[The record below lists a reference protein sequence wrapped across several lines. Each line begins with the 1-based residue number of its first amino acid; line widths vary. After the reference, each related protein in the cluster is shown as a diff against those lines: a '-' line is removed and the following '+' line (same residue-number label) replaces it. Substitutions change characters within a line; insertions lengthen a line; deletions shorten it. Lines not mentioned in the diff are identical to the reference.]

1 MFGDAL
7 TGDGQ
12 MDAWRNGSPANRRR
26 GVCPRRFILA
36 IALVIA
42 APLALSA
49 DTGQTPNSRPAG
61 ALQASKP
68 PTVQASKE
76 TASAPPAPV
85 SVSFM
90 GGYDPD
96 RPEGAVTRQIVA
108 LAKERPELRPAK
120 WGGLWLPGAGGRSPL
135 LLAMA
140 GGNAPDIYQVW
151 FHIAQSDIRNGFL
164 MPLDRWLGPGGK
176 DWEGW
181 AHVPELWRR
190 VATADGHVYAL
201 PAASVAYYGIVYRKD
216 LVRQAG
222 LDPEA
227 PPKTWAAFWRW
238 CQALTQ
244 PDRAVLG
251 ALRGQRAFGVCEA
264 PWNWLPWLQSAGGSP
279 VLQSRVSRLRGTP
292 FDFPMEATRCFTP
305 DGEDLSDVAPTW
317 RAAFDSPEALA
328 AARFLQRL
336 AWAPWVRDPT
346 TGEPLDLTP
355 AEAAAGRAVRDGRT
369 IRFSPDAVV
378 EGVIRKLPLNNDP
391 EPFIRGEVAAMF
403 AGTEALERIT
413 GEGGLDPE
421 LIGLMP
427 FPAATPELPRVFQ
440 AHRHFWGISEGVA
453 KRPEA
458 EQDLVFACLERLAS
472 PTLND
477 AHIRQQVLEG
487 NARWCHPD
495 DLRRLGL
502 DAYLDEIPPAIR
514 RLYEELDAGAIVAR
528 TEPFVGFW
536 QGVSD
541 LLQRRLLGLLLSE
554 AGRDLDVAAALKAIN
569 DDANRGLMFSVPEE
583 RLAQA
588 RPWARRI
595 LLLLVFAFL
604 TLLTVNVL
612 RHRARARNAADAEEA
627 APRKVP
633 RVAWLMLLPALLS
646 IALWSYYPL
655 IRGVLMAFR
664 DYHIVGESPWVGLDN
679 FILVA
684 TDWGFWASAGRTLK
698 YVALTLL
705 LGFLTP
711 VVLAVLLTEIPRG
724 KVFFRTLYFLPHLT
738 STLVVT
744 LLWQLMYDPTANGML
759 NQLLAACGLPTQTW
773 LQDPALAMVCC
784 ILPGVWAGAGIS
796 SLIYIAA
803 LQALPQDY
811 YEAAAIDGAGF
822 WGRVRHVL
830 LPQLLPLMVIN
841 FVGAFIAAFQSIGS
855 IFLLTFGG
863 PGDATNVLSLAIW
876 KEAYNNLRMGTAT
889 TMAWFLGVGLI
900 AFTYLQFRILR
911 RVEFRRAEEN

>member
-1 MFGDAL
+1 MFGGAPCGATDTMKAKRL
-7 TGDGQ
+7 RWPN
-12 MDAWRNGSPANRRR
+12 AWWR
-26 GVCPRRFILA
+26 GAHPRRFVLG
-36 IALVIA
+36 IALLA
-42 APLALSA
+42 AAVALGQASA
-49 DTGQTPNSRPAG
+49 GRPERAG
-61 ALQASKP
+61 QASKP
-68 PTVQASKE
+68 PSLQTSNE
-76 TASAPPAPV
+76 TAPARPV
-85 SVSFM
+85 TVSFM

-96 RPEGAVTRQIVA
+96 RPESAVTRQIVA
-108 LAKERPELRPAK
+108 FGAERPELRPVK

-164 MPLDRWLGPGGK
+164 MPLDKWLGAGGRN
-176 DWEGW
+176 WAGW
-181 AHVPELWRR
+181 ARVPDLWRR
-190 VATADGHVYAL
+190 VATGADGHVYAL

-222 LDPEA
+222 LDPER
-227 PPKTWAAFWRW
+227 PPETWEAFWRW

-244 PDRAVLG
+244 PRRAVLG

-264 PWNWLPWLQSAGGSP
+264 PWNWLPWVQAAGGSP
-279 VLQSRVSRLRGTP
+279 IAQTRLSRLRGTP
-292 FDFPMEATRCFTP
+292 FVFPMEATRCETP

-317 RAAFDSPEALA
+317 RAAFDAPEALA

-336 AWAPWVRDPT
+336 AWAPWVRDPE
-346 TGEPLDLTP
+346 TGAPIDLTP
-355 AEAAAGRAVRDGRT
+355 ADRAAGRVRVGGREV
-369 IRFSPDAVV
+369 RFAPEEVI
-378 EGVIRKLPLNNDP
+378 EGVTLKLPLNNSPDA
-391 EPFIRGEVAAMF
+391 FIRGEVAAMF
-403 AGTEALERIT
+403 AGTEAIERIT
-413 GEGGLDPE
+413 GEGGLPPE
-421 LIGLMP
+421 LIGIMP
-427 FPAATPELPRVFQ
+427 FPAAREGLPRVFQ
-440 AHRHFWGISEGVA
+440 AHRHLWGISEGVA
-453 KRPEA
+453 RRPPT

-502 DAYLDEIPPAIR
+502 GAYLDEIPPAIR
-514 RLYEELDAGAIVAR
+514 RLYADLDAGRIVAR

-541 LLQRRLLGLLLSE
+541 LLQRRLLGLVLSE
-554 AGRDLDVAAALKAIN
+554 AGRDLDVAATLKAIN
-569 DDANRGLMFSVPEE
+569 DDANRGLMFRVPEAE
-583 RLAQA
+583 LDRA
-588 RPWARRI
+588 RPAARAILAAVVLLFLLFLTWRAWRARR
-595 LLLLVFAFL
+595 
-604 TLLTVNVL
+604 
-612 RHRARARNAADAEEA
+612 DAPA
-627 APRKVP
+627 APAAAEGGCVP
-633 RVAWLMLLPALLS
+633 RVAWLMLAPAVLS

-655 IRGVLMAFR
+655 VRGVLMAFR

-684 TDWGFWASAGRTLK
+684 GDPNFWASVLRTLK
-698 YVALTLL
+698 YVALTLA

-711 VVLAVLLTEIPRG
+711 VVLAVMLTEIPRG

-738 STLVVT
+738 STLVIT
-744 LLWQLMYDPTANGML
+744 LLWQLMYDPTENGIL
-759 NQLLAACGLPTQTW
+759 NRLLAFFGLPAQTW
-773 LQDPALAMVCC
+773 LQDPAWAMVCC
-784 ILPGVWAGAGIS
+784 ILPGVWAGAGMA

-841 FVGAFIAAFQSIGS
+841 FVGAFIAAFQSIGG

>member
-1 MFGDAL
+1 MKASWLGGSDKW
-7 TGDGQ
+7 
-12 MDAWRNGSPANRRR
+12 WRGIR
-26 GVCPRRFILA
+26 PRFFL
-36 IALVIA
+36 
-42 APLALSA
+42 LALLFSA
-49 DTGQTPNSRPAG
+49 VTFAASVHAQRPQADEG
-61 ALQASKP
+61 AWGNAPPKSQASKP
-68 PTVQASKE
+68 PSLQTSKE
-76 TASAPPAPV
+76 TAPASPV
-85 SVSFM
+85 TVSFM

-96 RPEGAVTRQIVA
+96 RPEGAVTRQIIA
-108 LAKERPELRPAK
+108 LGAEHPELRPVK

-164 MPLDRWLGPGGK
+164 MPLDRWLGPNGEK
-176 DWEGW
+176 WEGW

-190 VATADGHVYAL
+190 VATANGHVYAL
-201 PAASVAYYGIVYRKD
+201 PSASVAYYGIVYNKD
-216 LVRQAG
+216 LVRRAG
-222 LDPEA
+222 LDPEH
-227 PPKTWAAFWRW
+227 PPETWEAFWQW
-238 CQALTQ
+238 CQALTK
-244 PDRAVLG
+244 P
-251 ALRGQRAFGVCEA
+251 GQRAFGVCEA

-279 VLQSRVSRLRGTP
+279 IIQSRVSRLRGTP
-292 FDFPMEATRCFTP
+292 VDFPMEATQCITE
-305 DGEDLSDVAPTW
+305 DGEDLSDVEPTW

-328 AARFLQRL
+328 AAEFLRRL
-336 AWAPWVRDPT
+336 AWAPWIRDPR
-346 TGEPLDLTP
+346 TGEPIDLTP
-355 AEAAAGRAVRDGRT
+355 EEAEAGYAVRGDLA
-369 IRFSPDAVV
+369 FHFAPEDVQ
-378 EGVIRKLPLNNDP
+378 EGVILKLPLNNDP
-391 EPFIRGEVAAMF
+391 APFIRGEVVAMF
-403 AGTEALERIT
+403 AGTEAIERIT

-421 LIGLMP
+421 AIGLMP
-427 FPAATPELPRVFQ
+427 FPAAQSELPRVFQ

-453 KRPEA
+453 RRPEA

-477 AHIRQQVLEG
+477 AYIRQQVLEG
-487 NARWCHPD
+487 NARWCHPE

-502 DAYLDEIPPAIR
+502 DAYLEDIPPAIR
-514 RLYEELDAGAIVAR
+514 QLYEDLDAGTIVAR

-541 LLQRRLLGLLLSE
+541 LLQRRLLGLILSE
-554 AGRDLDVAAALKAIN
+554 EGRDFDTAAALRAIN
-569 DDANRGLMFSVPEE
+569 EDANRGLMFRVPEE
-583 RLAQA
+583 ELDRHRPLA
-588 RPWARRI
+588 RTI
-595 LLLLVFAFL
+595 LLLVVLAFL
-604 TLLTVNVL
+604 TFLTVSVF
-612 RHRARARNAADAEEA
+612 RRRSARARERVESETVGPAA
-627 APRKVP
+627 RKVP

-646 IALWSYYPL
+646 VALWSYYPL

-664 DYHIVGESPWVGLDN
+664 DYHIVGDSPWVGLDN

-684 TDWGFWASAGRTLK
+684 TDWGFWASAARTLK
-698 YVALTLL
+698 YVGLTLS

-711 VVLAVLLTEIPRG
+711 VILAVLLTEIPRG
-724 KVFFRTLYFLPHLT
+724 KILFRTLYFLPHLT
-738 STLVVT
+738 STLVIT
-744 LLWQLMYDPTANGML
+744 LLWQLMYDPTENGML
-759 NQLLAACGLPTQTW
+759 NQILATFGLEHRTW

-830 LPQLLPLMVIN
+830 IPQLLPLMVIN

-889 TMAWFLGVGLI
+889 TMAWFLGIGLI

>member
-1 MFGDAL
+1 MK
-7 TGDGQ
+7 
-12 MDAWRNGSPANRRR
+12 AWRLEGSGKWWR
-26 GVCPRRFILA
+26 GIRPRLFLLA
-36 IALVIA
+36 LLLSSVTFA
-42 APLALSA
+42 APVHAQRL
-49 DTGQTPNSRPAG
+49 QTDEG
-61 ALQASKP
+61 AWGNAPPQNQASKLP
-68 PTVQASKE
+68 NLQTSKE
-76 TASAPPAPV
+76 TSPAKPV
-85 SVSFM
+85 TVSFM

-108 LAKERPELRPAK
+108 LARERPELRPTK

-151 FHIAQSDIRNGFL
+151 FHIAQNDIRNGFL
-164 MPLDRWLGPGGK
+164 MPLDRWLGPNGE

-181 AHVPELWRR
+181 ARVPELWRR
-190 VATADGHVYAL
+190 VATAEGHVYAL
-201 PAASVAYYGIVYRKD
+201 PSASVAYYGIIYRKD
-216 LVRQAG
+216 LVRRAG
-222 LDPEA
+222 LDPER
-227 PPKTWAAFWRW
+227 PPETWQAFWRW
-238 CQALTQ
+238 CQALTR
-244 PDRAVLG
+244 P
-251 ALRGQRAFGVCEA
+251 GQRAFGVCEA
-264 PWNWLPWLQSAGGSP
+264 PWNWLPWLQAAGGSP
-279 VLQSRVSRLRGTP
+279 IVQSRLSRLRGTP
-292 FDFPMEATRCFTP
+292 VDFPMEATRCFTE
-305 DGEDLSDVAPTW
+305 DGEDLSDVPPVW

-328 AARFLQRL
+328 AAEFLRRL
-336 AWAPWVRDPT
+336 AWAPWVRHPR
-346 TGEPLDLTP
+346 TGEPVDLTP
-355 AEAAAGRAVRDGRT
+355 AEARAGHASRDGQT
-369 IRFSPDAVV
+369 LHFSPEDVQ
-378 EGVIRKLPLNNDP
+378 EGVALKLPLNNDP
-391 EPFIRGEVAAMF
+391 APFIRGEVAAMF

-421 LIGLMP
+421 SIGLMP
-427 FPAATPELPRVFQ
+427 FPAAERGLPRVFQ

-453 KRPEA
+453 RRPPA

-472 PTLND
+472 PSLND
-477 AHIRQQVLEG
+477 AYIRQQVLEG

-502 DAYLDEIPPAIR
+502 DAYLDDIPPAIR
-514 RLYEELDAGAIVAR
+514 RLYDDLDAGRIVAR

-541 LLQRRLLGLLLSE
+541 LLQRRLLGLVLSE
-554 AGRDLDVAAALKAIN
+554 EGRGLDVAAALRAIN
-569 DDANRGLMFSVPEE
+569 DDANRGLMFRVPEHE
-583 RLAQA
+583 LDRHRPLA
-588 RPWARRI
+588 RSI
-595 LLLLVFAFL
+595 LFAVVLAFL
-604 TLLTVNVL
+604 TFLTVAVL
-612 RHRARARNAADAEEA
+612 RRRSARARERVEGD
-627 APRKVP
+627 
-633 RVAWLMLLPALLS
+633 RVASPPSPRRGGPFSVLRSPFSHAWTPWLMLLPALLS
-646 IALWSYYPL
+646 VALWSYYPL
-655 IRGVLMAFR
+655 LQGVLMAFR
-664 DYHIVGESPWVGLDN
+664 DYHIVGDSPWVGLDN

-724 KVFFRTLYFLPHLT
+724 KVLFRTLYFLPHLT

-744 LLWQLMYDPTANGML
+744 LLWQLLYDPTENGML
-759 NQLLAACGLPTQTW
+759 NQLLAALGLGHRTW

-841 FVGAFIAAFQSIGS
+841 FVGAFIAAFQSIGG